1 MNIEKYLKPSAS
13 NIAPARKP
21 SQKLSVAIVSFVDVW
36 WFLLK
41 RFLHSKR
48 PKIFFLTF
56 RSVCPGKRHS
66 NPLSRAFHVH
76 TSGNDILSGPCSW
89 GNHSRST
96 RRPDLVATGAKQ
108 SSRSQVLRGRCLTGR
123 GSHG

>member
-1 MNIEKYLKPSAS
+1 MKPSAS

-36 WFLLK
+36 SFLLK

-48 PKIFFLTF
+48 PKRIFLTIQ
-56 RSVCPGKRHS
+56 VCPGKCHS

-96 RRPDLVATGAKQ
+96 RRPGLVATGEK
-108 SSRSQVLRGRCLTGR
+108 
-123 GSHG
+123 SHPVPKCYDKRKAFSWKGIKWMNKTV